1 MLQIADMILHSVFD
15 PDSWKGF
22 WEYYNWYSEDDIN
35 ATQQI
40 EFRKILT
47 NLQEHVLH
55 AASVVMCTI
64 NNASTAKLF
73 TVFRLT
79 VIFMNKAAK
88 IIKSDAII
96 TLAHYASASVV
107 MIEDHKQLKP
117 TVLSCEGL
125 SKQFVAQ
132 MIMSFFTQLV

>member
-1 MLQIADMILHSVFD
+1 
-15 PDSWKGF
+15 
-22 WEYYNWYSEDDIN
+22 
-35 ATQQI
+35 
-40 EFRKILT
+40 
-47 NLQEHVLH
+47 
-55 AASVVMCTI
+55 MCTI
-64 NNASTAKLF
+64 NNVSTAKLF